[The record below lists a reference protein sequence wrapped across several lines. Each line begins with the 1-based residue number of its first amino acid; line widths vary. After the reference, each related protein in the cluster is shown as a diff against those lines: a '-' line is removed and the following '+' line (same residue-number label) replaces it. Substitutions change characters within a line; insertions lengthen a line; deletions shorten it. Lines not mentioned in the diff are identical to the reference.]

1 MKFKI
6 LLPLIIIAAG
16 LAWALDNYLSYK
28 NIETINPRI
37 LEILTSKGV
46 AKSYK
51 IALGR
56 EPEGHKEAQGDGKTP
71 EGNYTI
77 NGKNPNSAY
86 HLNLGIS
93 YPNKADVAHAKSL
106 GKSAGGDIKIHGLPN
121 KFSYLGQSIAAFGD
135 WTEGCIA
142 LVNDDMDELFEHV
155 KIGTPIEI
163 LP

>member
-6 LLPLIIIAAG
+6 FLPLVIIAAG

-28 NIETINPRI
+28 NIETINSEIPLKQALSGEQISKIRVYKSKRI

-56 EPEGHKEAQGDGKTP
+56 EPEGHKEVQG
-71 EGNYTI
+71 I
-77 NGKNPNSAY
+77 
-86 HLNLGIS
+86 
-93 YPNKADVAHAKSL
+93 AHAKFL